1 MNKQK
6 HTIMKTLEKI
16 NQSKPIF
23 WKGKQCKFINWESLN
38 FEGKIKIKISS
49 KFIVINLDELSN

>member
-1 MNKQK
+1 
-6 HTIMKTLEKI
+6 MKTLEKI